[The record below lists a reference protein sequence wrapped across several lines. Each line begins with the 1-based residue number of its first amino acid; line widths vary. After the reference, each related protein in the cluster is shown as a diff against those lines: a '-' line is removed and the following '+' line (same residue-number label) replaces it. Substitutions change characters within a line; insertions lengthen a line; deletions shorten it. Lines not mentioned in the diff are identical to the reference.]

1 MKLLFLQILLATS
14 TISYGQFHFLGDAR
28 PMDKNCIVLTPDMP
42 YREGIAYSTTRLNFD
57 QDFQIEFDIFLGEK
71 NEDGADG
78 ITFVIHNDARAFN
91 AFGTFGECMGY
102 GRWVAD
108 VPYGTFI
115 APSIAVEFDTYYN
128 PNQNDP
134 VCDHVAYL
142 ENGSSAHQTYYNA
155 EDQSYNLEDGYLHSF
170 IFIWNATTKN
180 LKVRLDSELVF
191 ETTKDLKKEIFN
203 GSAKVIWGFT
213 ASTGRAHNLQYFC
226 VKRMA
231 YLPEKNLEG
240 TKILTAEI
248 NYPGAEPRGI
258 QRNILLHEKPD
269 AFQTFPHITPR

>member
-42 YREGIAYSTTRLNFD
+42 YREGIAYSTTRLNLD

-115 APSIAVEFDTYYN
+115 APSIAVDLTRITILIRMIQSVIMSPTWKTAAVPIKRIIMLKIN
-128 PNQNDP
+128 PTISKTDI
-134 VCDHVAYL
+134 C
-142 ENGSSAHQTYYNA
+142 
-155 EDQSYNLEDGYLHSF
+155 
-170 IFIWNATTKN
+170 
-180 LKVRLDSELVF
+180 
-191 ETTKDLKKEIFN
+191 
-203 GSAKVIWGFT
+203 T
-213 ASTGRAHNLQYFC
+213 ASFSFGMQLQ
-226 VKRMA
+226 
-231 YLPEKNLEG
+231 
-240 TKILTAEI
+240 KI
-248 NYPGAEPRGI
+248 
-258 QRNILLHEKPD
+258 
-269 AFQTFPHITPR
+269 